1 MHIFILTGIL
11 CKIRYNMQATE
22 VVVNI
27 NQQQTIIKFKTP
39 VAGIA
44 TGQACVLYDI
54 NDGHLIGGGFI

>member
-1 MHIFILTGIL
+1 MQ
-11 CKIRYNMQATE
+11 NQMQATE

-54 NDGHLIGGGFI
+54 NDGYLIGGGFI